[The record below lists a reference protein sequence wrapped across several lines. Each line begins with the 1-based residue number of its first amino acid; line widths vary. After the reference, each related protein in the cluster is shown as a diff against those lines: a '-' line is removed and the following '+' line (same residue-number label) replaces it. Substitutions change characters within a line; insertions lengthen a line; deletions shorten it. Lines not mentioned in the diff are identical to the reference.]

1 MSEHDMG
8 AFWHWWVVLLTVANI
23 VAIFW
28 LIRWT
33 SKRRA
38 GEVAQGEVTGHVWD
52 GDLSEYNNPL
62 PRWWLWMFYLT
73 IAFSEIY
80 LALYPGLGRFAG
92 FLGWTSEGMYNQEV
106 AQAESRFG
114 PIFAAY
120 ADKDLPALAGDQEA
134 LRTGQR
140 LFLNYCSTCHGSD
153 ARGAPGFPN
162 LTDGQWQWG
171 SAPAQIHQ
179 TIMAGRQGVMPAMG
193 DALGAEGVEQ
203 VTQYVLSLSG
213 REDANAQQAELGRPR
228 FEMMCAACHG
238 AEGKGNAM
246 LGAPDLTNN
255 IWLYGGSAGVI
266 ARTIQEGRQGVMPAF
281 GDFLGEDRVHV
292 LAAYV
297 YSLSEEGR

>member
-1 MSEHDMG
+1 MTEHDMST
-8 AFWHWWVVLLTVANI
+8 FWHWWVIVLTVANI
-23 VAIFW
+23 VGIFW

-38 GEVAQGEVTGHVWD
+38 GEVAEGQETGHVWD
-52 GDLSEYNNPL
+52 GNLSEYNNPL

-73 IAFSEIY
+73 IVFSVIY

-92 FLGWTSEGMYNQEV
+92 FLGWSSVGQYQQE
-106 AQAESRFG
+106 ASRFEERFG

-120 ADKDLPALAGDQEA
+120 ADRDLPALARDEDA

-171 SAPAQIHQ
+171 SSPADIHQ

-193 DALGAEGVEQ
+193 DALGADGVEQ
-203 VTQYVLSLSG
+203 VTHYVLSLAG
-213 REDANAQQAELGRPR
+213 REDANAELAELGAPR
-228 FEMMCAACHG
+228 FAVMCAVCHG
-238 AEGKGNAM
+238 AEGTGNTA

-255 IWLYGGSAGVI
+255 IWLYGGSAGAI
-266 ARTIQEGRQGVMPAF
+266 ARTIREGRHGVMPAF

-297 YSLSEEGR
+297 YSLSHQAQ

>member
-1 MSEHDMG
+1 MTEHDMTT
-8 AFWHWWVVLLTVANI
+8 FWHWWVIVLTVANI
-23 VAIFW
+23 VGIFW

-38 GEVAQGEVTGHVWD
+38 GEVAEGQETGHVWD
-52 GDLSEYNNPL
+52 GNLSEYNNPL

-73 IAFSEIY
+73 IVFSVIY

-92 FLGWTSEGMYNQEV
+92 FLGWSSVGQYQQE
-106 AQAESRFG
+106 ASRFEERFG

-120 ADKDLPALAGDQEA
+120 ADRDLPALARDEDA

-171 SAPAQIHQ
+171 SSPADIHQ

-193 DALGAEGVEQ
+193 DALGADGVEQ
-203 VTQYVLSLSG
+203 VTHYVLSLAG
-213 REDANAQQAELGRPR
+213 RSDANTDLAELGAPR
-228 FEMMCAACHG
+228 FAVMCAVCHG
-238 AEGKGNAM
+238 AEGTGNTA

-255 IWLYGGSAGVI
+255 IWLYGGSAGAI
-266 ARTIQEGRQGVMPAF
+266 ARTIREGRHGVMPAF

-297 YSLSEEGR
+297 YSLSHQGQ

>member
-1 MSEHDMG
+1 MTEHDMST
-8 AFWHWWVVLLTVANI
+8 FWHWWVVVLTVANI
-23 VAIFW
+23 AAIFW

-33 SKRRA
+33 SKRRP

-52 GDLSEYNNPL
+52 ENLSEYNNPL

-73 IAFSEIY
+73 IAFSVIY
-80 LALYPGLGRFAG
+80 LVLYPGLGRFAG
-92 FLGWTSEGMYNQEV
+92 FLGWTSEGMYHHEV
-106 AQAESRFG
+106 ERAESRFG
-114 PIFAAY
+114 PIYAAY
-120 ADKDLPALAGDQEA
+120 AETAVPTLAEDEDA

-153 ARGAPGFPN
+153 ARGAPGFPD

-171 SAPAQIHQ
+171 SSPEAIHQ
-179 TIMAGRQGVMPAMG
+179 TILNGRRGVMPAMG
-193 DALGAEGVEQ
+193 AAVGEDGVEQ
-203 VTQYVLSLSG
+203 LTHYVLSLSG
-213 REDANAQQAELGRPR
+213 RNDANVELAELGQPR
-228 FEMMCAACHG
+228 FAAMCAACHG
-238 AEGKGNAM
+238 AEGKGNAA

-255 IWLYGGSAGVI
+255 IWTYGGSAGVI
-266 ARTIQEGRQGVMPAF
+266 ARTIREGRQGEMPAF

>member
-1 MSEHDMG
+1 MTEHDMSV
-8 AFWHWWVVLLTVANI
+8 FWHWWVVVLTVANI
-23 VAIFW
+23 AAIFW

-38 GEVAQGEVTGHVWD
+38 GEAAQGEVTGHIWD
-52 GDLSEYNNPL
+52 EDLSEYNNPL

-73 IAFSEIY
+73 IVFSIIY

-92 FLGWTSEGMYNQEV
+92 FLGWSSEEMYHTEV
-106 AQAESRFG
+106 ERAEGRFG

-120 ADKDLPALAGDQEA
+120 AGRDIPALARDEEA

-162 LTDGQWQWG
+162 LTDAQWQWG
-171 SAPAQIHQ
+171 GSPEEIRQ
-179 TIMAGRQGVMPAMG
+179 TIIGGRQGVMPA
-193 DALGAEGVEQ
+193 LGPVVGEEGVEQ
-203 VTQYVLSLSG
+203 LTHYVLSLAG
-213 REDANAQQAELGRPR
+213 RQDADPALAEPGQPL
-228 FEMMCAACHG
+228 FTVMCAACHG
-238 AEGKGNAM
+238 EDGKGNTA

-266 ARTIQEGRQGVMPAF
+266 ARTIREGRHGVMPAF
-281 GDFLGEDRVHV
+281 GEFLGEDRAHV

-297 YSLSEEGR
+297 YSLSEEGQ

>member
-1 MSEHDMG
+1 MTEHDMTT
-8 AFWHWWVVLLTVANI
+8 FWHWWVIVLTVANI
-23 VAIFW
+23 VGIFW

-38 GEVAQGEVTGHVWD
+38 GEVAEGQETGHVWD
-52 GDLSEYNNPL
+52 GNLSEYNNPL

-73 IAFSEIY
+73 IVFSVIY

-92 FLGWTSEGMYNQEV
+92 FLGWSSVGQYQQE
-106 AQAESRFG
+106 ASRFEERFG

-120 ADKDLPALAGDQEA
+120 ADRDLPALARDEDA

-171 SAPAQIHQ
+171 SSPADIHQ

-193 DALGAEGVEQ
+193 DALGADGVEQ
-203 VTQYVLSLSG
+203 VTHYVLSLAG
-213 REDANAQQAELGRPR
+213 RSDANTDLAELGAPR
-228 FEMMCAACHG
+228 FAVMCAVCHG
-238 AEGKGNAM
+238 AEGTGNTA

-255 IWLYGGSAGVI
+255 IWLYGGSAGAI
-266 ARTIQEGRQGVMPAF
+266 ARTIREGRHGVMPAF
-281 GDFLGEDRVHV
+281 GEFLGEDRVHV

-297 YSLSEEGR
+297 YSLSHQGQ